1 MKSISKRKSRKP
13 IKAVTLRSTPFA
25 SVSQSLSS
33 HTPTPTGQSKTA
45 RNDQSDSDTSPDDKR
60 PAWLVKFWREAGSVM
75 VALGWGGGGAAGGS
89 APTAVDPRRLGAYLK
104 ALRGQTRVLLK
115 QLPLWER
122 AGIGALAGGLA
133 GGLTNATLHPLDTV
147 KTKLQTKGSSLV
159 YSGPLDV
166 IRKVSAAQGIGGF
179 YRGLPA
185 AFLGSVLSSSI
196 YFGTYELAKGGLSRD
211 ITLRLPFSGLRR
223 AAASSS
229 GGSSLYSEKISS
241 RGNSGGESTGSRQE
255 GSGSSVVLSCPVA
268 LVPPVAAALGN
279 ITSSAI
285 LVPKEVIKQRMQA
298 GASGSALHVL
308 QQTVALEGVAGLYSG
323 YLAALLRNLPTNV
336 LNFSTFEY
344 LKMAILHVNH
354 STSLRPHE
362 SMAAGGIAG
371 ALSAALTT
379 PLDVVKTRLMT
390 QARVAVAA
398 AGTTGAKAEVAARA
412 QAAAAYTYKGVAS
425 TLKHIWVEEGLR
437 GLTRG
442 MTSRILYNAA
452 FSAIGFLSF
461 ETARSVLLQAHVER
475 RARKQLQEDAKC
487 QSSEE
492 QVVKA

>member
-1 MKSISKRKSRKP
+1 MIVSMKSFSKHRSRKP
-13 IKAVTLRSTPFA
+13 ITIVTYRSIPFA

-33 HTPTPTGQSKTA
+33 HTPNRNQSETA
-45 RNDQSDSDTSPDDKR
+45 RSDQLDSDTSPEDRR
-60 PAWLVKFWREAGSVM
+60 PEWLVKFWREAGSVL
-75 VALGWGGGGAAGGS
+75 VALGWGGGGAAGGT
-89 APTAVDPRRLGAYLK
+89 APSAVDPRRLGSYLK
-104 ALRGQTRVLLK
+104 ALRSQTRVLLK

-122 AGIGALAGGLA
+122 AGIGAVAGGLA
-133 GGLTNATLHPLDTV
+133 GGFTNATLHPLDTV

-196 YFGTYELAKGGLSRD
+196 YFGTYELAKGGLSKD
-211 ITLRLPFSGLRR
+211 ITIPLPFSALTRPPT
-223 AAASSS
+223 SSS
-229 GGSSLYSEKISS
+229 GGRSGASEQD
-241 RGNSGGESTGSRQE
+241 RSGGVSG
-255 GSGSSVVLSCPVA
+255 GSGGGSSVSASSSSGVVLSCPMA

-298 GASGSALHVL
+298 GAAGSVWQVL
-308 QQTVALEGVAGLYSG
+308 QQTVAVEGVAGLYSG
-323 YLAALLRNLPTNV
+323 YTAALLRNLPTNV

-344 LKMAILHVNH
+344 LKMAILHVRH

-362 SMAAGGIAG
+362 SMAAGAVAG

-398 AGTTGAKAEVAARA
+398 AGTTGAKVTALCYARVAM
-412 QAAAAYTYKGVAS
+412 AAAGTTGAKVTA
-425 TLKHIWVEEGLR
+425 
-437 GLTRG
+437 LTP
-442 MTSRILYNAA
+442 SY
-452 FSAIGFLSF
+452 
-461 ETARSVLLQAHVER
+461 
-475 RARKQLQEDAKC
+475 QLESP
-487 QSSEE
+487 SS
-492 QVVKA
+492 